1 MNIGSTAGSAFTTAS
16 TGVAQGIDQVRQAAQ
31 QVNDATTTR
40 PVENSPEVSEGLV
53 NLREGERQVEAN
65 AKVLEAADQQLGTL
79 IDIQA

>member
-1 MNIGSTAGSAFTTAS
+1 MNIGSTTGSAFTSAT
-16 TGVAQGIDQVRQAAQ
+16 TGIAQGMEQVRQAAQ

-40 PVENSPEVSEGLV
+40 PVQDAPEVSEGLV